1 MNIRQNSM
9 FFIKYVNIFLDFN
22 EKAYLYLK
30 FHKDISVYY
39 RIVNSIKNSVILV
52 R

>member
-1 MNIRQNSM
+1 MNIRQNSI
-9 FFIKYVNIFLDFN
+9 FSIKYASIFFDFN
-22 EKAYLYLK
+22 EKTYIYLK